1 MAALP
6 SQLGD
11 GRLAALFQPQA
22 ATRPLLRL
30 MLTAT
35 GNDRPDGPRSGVGKY
50 AVLIVALSAA
60 FPVGQPGRCLLYTS
74 PSPRDS

>member
-35 GNDRPDGPRSGVGKY
+35 GNDRPDGPQHEEPDNRQNNG
-50 AVLIVALSAA
+50 
-60 FPVGQPGRCLLYTS
+60 C
-74 PSPRDS
+74 DS